1 MTAKKTDNFL
11 PLGRPTKYNDELQ
24 AKADDYVENYDTN
37 SVVPTIAELSLIL
50 DISDST
56 FYEWRDKYPEF
67 ARTLDRIMKTQE
79 VGLVNKSLRNEI
91 NPTIAKLMMHNHDY
105 SDRVEQDLKSTD
117 GSMKPTVIEIV
128 AYGED
133 DYEEEESTD

>member
-1 MTAKKTDNFL
+1 MA
-11 PLGRPTKYNDELQ
+11 RPTKYNDELQ
-24 AKADDYVENYDTN
+24 AKADEYVENYETD

-56 FYEWRDKYPEF
+56 FYEWRDKYPAF
-67 ARTLDRIMKTQE
+67 SRTLDRIMKTQE

-105 SDRVEQDLKSTD
+105 SDRVEKDINLN
-117 GSMKPTVIEIV
+117 GSMQNDNEVIVTIV
-128 AYGED
+128 DGGEVA
-133 DYEEEESTD
+133 DYEG

>member
-1 MTAKKTDNFL
+1 MA
-11 PLGRPTKYNDELQ
+11 RPTKYNDELQ
-24 AKADDYVENYDTN
+24 AKADEYVENYETD

-56 FYEWRDKYPEF
+56 FYEWRDKYPAF
-67 ARTLDRIMKTQE
+67 SRTLDRIMKTQE

-105 SDRVEQDLKSTD
+105 SDRVEKDINLN
-117 GSMKPTVIEIV
+117 GSMQNDNEVIVTIV
-128 AYGED
+128 DGGEVSE
-133 DYEEEESTD
+133 YE